1 MQAKVFGPLG
11 QRLNQIARR
20 WGDDHFDEPAGLVLF
35 EHPQNGHVSGGSSHL
50 LRESS
55 YYAYTLLDTGVEA
68 DLRRAERILEQVL
81 PKQNLDPESRYWAC
95 FTCEHEQDWA
105 TWENPDQNWAQFLG
119 MIFGYI
125 LALDDEQRR
134 LSSPLRDRLDA
145 AFRLTV
151 LASLRRDV
159 DAAYTNIALLSSAV
173 AAAGASLRKIDG
185 AEAFSFNK
193 LSHVL
198 ARARPTGTF
207 DEYLSPTYY
216 GTDLYALYSVEKFAE
231 TERLRTVAASLLDLV
246 WNDVE
251 FAYHPPTY
259 QLGGPHSRAYGDNM
273 LEYAAA
279 LKYYL
284 FLATDGN
291 YPLNDVETRHSH
303 DCGSLSIIRTHQVQR
318 RIATDVERPSSFRRV
333 ALPKVEGEAEK
344 IQTQYQDKGFSLGTI
359 SEQNFWS
366 QHRNLIAYWRAESDG
381 QIGFA
386 KSAWE
391 TATGDLMIP
400 RFWSAQSGTGVLVGL
415 GLPVAAEPGADFSH
429 RLEFGLPAQITT
441 HPDVP
446 GGFTVKL
453 PGMEVD
459 VRPVALPGVNAP
471 TVAASP
477 DDIPALVWRWERPS
491 PGQSYYWGAFFVSFT
506 PETETPAMVTG
517 IAARDTDEGFS
528 LVATVDDESL
538 QLHLTRYA

>member
-1 MQAKVFGPLG
+1 MQAAKASGPLG

-20 WGDDHFDEPAGLVLF
+20 WGDDHFDESAGLVFF
-35 EHPQNGHVSGGSSHL
+35 EHPQNGHMSGGGAHL

-55 YYAYTLLDTGVEA
+55 YYAYTLLDSGTEG
-68 DLRRAERILEQVL
+68 DLRRAERILERVL
-81 PKQNLDPESRYWAC
+81 PKQNLDPQSRFWAC

-105 TWENPDQNWAQFLG
+105 TWEHPDQNWAQFLG

-134 LSSPLRDRLDA
+134 LSASLRDKLDD

-151 LASLRRDV
+151 LASMRRDV
-159 DAAYTNIALLSSAV
+159 NAAYTNIALLSSAV

-193 LSHVL
+193 LAQVL
-198 ARARPTGTF
+198 ERARPSGTF

-216 GTDLYALYSVEKFAE
+216 GTDLYALYSVEKFAG

-251 FAYHPPTY
+251 HAYHPATY

-284 FLATDGN
+284 FLATDGA
-291 YPLNDVETRHSH
+291 YPLNAVETRHSH
-303 DCGSLSIIRTHQVQR
+303 DCGSLSIIRTHQVHR
-318 RIATDVERPSSFRRV
+318 RIATNTAHPTSFRRV

-344 IQTQYQDKGFSLGTI
+344 IQTQYQDEGFSLGTI
-359 SEQNFWS
+359 SEQNVWS
-366 QHRNLIAYWRAESDG
+366 QRRNLIAYWRANHEG

-386 KSAWE
+386 KSAWQ
-391 TATGDLMIP
+391 TATGDLTIP
-400 RFWSAQSGTGVLVGL
+400 RVLVHA
-415 GLPVAAEPGADFSH
+415 VRNVCADWIGFASGGGTRR
-429 RLEFGLPAQITT
+429 RLFPIAWNS
-441 HPDVP
+441 V
-446 GGFTVKL
+446 FRSRSKL
-453 PGMEVD
+453 ILRYRV
-459 VRPVALPGVNAP
+459 
-471 TVAASP
+471 
-477 DDIPALVWRWERPS
+477 
-491 PGQSYYWGAFFVSFT
+491 VS
-506 PETETPAMVTG
+506 
-517 IAARDTDEGFS
+517 S
-528 LVATVDDESL
+528 
-538 QLHLTRYA
+538 